1 MNGIWARLEST
12 LRSWPRARALRRRLH
27 GLHVAYREALDR
39 WSRKV
44 QRGLRRWVYRTPDE
58 VVKSN
63 TKKAFDHFFS
73 QDEFIQTDYLR
84 DSRLEFYECVADHC
98 APLLTGVVAESGGC
112 RVVDVGCGTGHFL
125 LAIQRRL
132 GEHAELSGLDFSSA
146 AIARARSVVREAS
159 FTVADAYRMP
169 FPDDSFDLVTCL
181 ETLEHLKKPRVALD
195 ELARIC
201 KPGGHLVIT
210 VPDATM
216 DDWGGHVNFW
226 TAASLKE
233 FLSPLDVGV
242 HDVIGLPEHGALLAH
257 TSMFALP
264 TASPYGSRP

>member
-27 GLHVAYREALDR
+27 GIHVAYREALDR
-39 WSRKV
+39 CSRKV
-44 QRGLRRWVYRTPDE
+44 QRGLRRWVYRTPEE

-73 QDEFIQTDYLR
+73 QDEFIQTNYLR
-84 DSRLEFYECVADHC
+84 ESRLRFYECVAEHC
-98 APLLTGVVAESGGC
+98 VPLLTSAIDESGRC
-112 RVVDVGCGTGHFL
+112 RVVDMGCGTGHFL
-125 LAIQRRL
+125 LALQRRL
-132 GEHAELSGLDFSSA
+132 GDRAELSGLDFSNA
-146 AIARARSVVREAS
+146 AITRARTVVPAAS

-169 FPDDSFDLVTCL
+169 FPDHAFDLVTCV

-195 ELARIC
+195 EMARIC

-226 TAASLKE
+226 TAVSLKE

>member
-1 MNGIWARLEST
+1 MSEIRERLEGR
-12 LRSWPRARALRRRLH
+12 LRSWPAARALRRRLH
-27 GLHVAYREALDR
+27 GIHVAYREALDR
-39 WSRKV
+39 CSRKV
-44 QRGLRRWVYRTPDE
+44 QRGLRRWVYRTPEE

-73 QDEFIQTDYLR
+73 QDEFIQTNYLR
-84 DSRLEFYECVADHC
+84 ESRLRFYECVAEHC
-98 APLLTGVVAESGGC
+98 VPLLTSAIDESGRC
-112 RVVDVGCGTGHFL
+112 RVVDMGCGTGHFL
-125 LAIQRRL
+125 LALQRRL
-132 GEHAELSGLDFSSA
+132 GDRAELSGLDFSNA
-146 AIARARSVVREAS
+146 AITRARTVVPAAS

-169 FPDDSFDLVTCL
+169 FPDHAFDLVTCV

-195 ELARIC
+195 EMARIC

-226 TAASLKE
+226 TAGSLKE

>member
-1 MNGIWARLEST
+1 MSEIRERLEGR
-12 LRSWPRARALRRRLH
+12 LRSWPAARALRRRLH
-27 GLHVAYREALDR
+27 GIHVAYREALDR
-39 WSRKV
+39 CSRKV
-44 QRGLRRWVYRTPDE
+44 QRGLRRWVYRTPEE

-73 QDEFIQTDYLR
+73 QDEFIQTNYLR
-84 DSRLEFYECVADHC
+84 ESRLRFYECVAEHC
-98 APLLTGVVAESGGC
+98 VPLLTSAIDESGRC
-112 RVVDVGCGTGHFL
+112 RVVDMGCGTGHFL
-125 LAIQRRL
+125 LALQRRL
-132 GEHAELSGLDFSSA
+132 GDRAELSGLDFSNA
-146 AIARARSVVREAS
+146 AITRARTVVTAAS

-169 FPDDSFDLVTCL
+169 FPDHAFDLVTCV

-195 ELARIC
+195 EMARIC

-216 DDWGGHVNFW
+216 DDWWWHVNFW
-226 TAASLKE
+226 TAGSLKE

-264 TASPYGSRP
+264 TASPYVSRP